1 MKQRVLLNGVFS
13 EDVEVLSSVPQG
25 LVLGPC
31 PFLLY
36 TNDLHELLSSNVRLF
51 ADDTIAYLTTDSE
64 LESCPI
70 QNDLEKQKLIGSKF
84 GINARSSEVAET
96 SACPA

>member
-1 MKQRVLLNGVFS
+1 M
-13 EDVEVLSSVPQG
+13 LSSVLQG

-31 PFLLY
+31 LFLLY

-64 LESCPI
+64 LESRPL
-70 QNDLEKQKLIGSKF
+70 QNDLEKQKHNGSKC
-84 GINARSSEVAET
+84 GINARSSVARNVGLSCMT
-96 SACPA
+96 VSSMVKPSN